1 MAPAAAAAPD
11 LSSLLSSL
19 PEALRTLAARGV
31 QRSYRKGT
39 LIIEEGSHGDT
50 LYLLLRGRVKAFSS
64 DARGREVTYGVYGA
78 GDYFGEMS
86 LDGGPRS
93 ASVIAEQ
100 ACVCAVLTRQSLHEH
115 IAAEPEF
122 AFELIGRVIRRARLA
137 TQSARS
143 MALLDVYGRLVQLL
157 DSLAVVQADG
167 TRVIS
172 ERLTHAE
179 IAARVGCSREMVS
192 RLFKDLA
199 SGGYLDTVNAGAIT
213 LHRHLPSSW

>member
-1 MAPAAAAAPD
+1 MAPAAPAAPD
-11 LSSLLSSL
+11 LSSL

-50 LYLLLRGRVKAFSS
+50 LYLLLRGKVKAFSS
-64 DARGREVTYGVYGA
+64 DARGREVTYGVYSA

-115 IAAEPEF
+115 IAAEPAF

-143 MALLDVYGRLVQLL
+143 MALLDVYGRVVQLL
-157 DSLAVVQADG
+157 ESLAVVQADG
-167 TRVIS
+167 SRVIA

-192 RLFKDLA
+192 RLMKDLER
-199 SGGYLDTVNAGAIT
+199 GGYLHASSGGGI
-213 LHRHLPSSW
+213 LLLKSLPTRW

>member
-1 MAPAAAAAPD
+1 MAPPSPTAAD
-11 LSSLLSSL
+11 LLGAL

-39 LIIEEGSHGDT
+39 LIIEEGSQGDA

-93 ASVIAEQ
+93 ASVLVEQ
-100 ACVCAVLTRQSLHEH
+100 ASTCAVLTRQTLREH

-143 MALLDVYGRLVQLL
+143 MALLDVYGRVVQLL
-157 DSLAVVQADG
+157 ESLAQVQADG
-167 TRVIS
+167 TRVIA
-172 ERLTHAE
+172 ERLTHAV

-192 RLFKDLA
+192 RLMKDLER
-199 SGGYLDTVNAGAIT
+199 GAYVVREGPG
-213 LHRHLPSSW
+213 LVLRKVPAHW

>member
-1 MAPAAAAAPD
+1 MAPAAPATAEHSA
-11 LSSLLSSL
+11 L
-19 PEALRTLAARGV
+19 PESLRTLAARGV
-31 QRSYRKGT
+31 PRSYRKGT

-93 ASVIAEQ
+93 ASVIAEE
-100 ACVCAVLTRQSLHEH
+100 ACVCAVLTRQTLNAH

-143 MALLDVYGRLVQLL
+143 MALLDVYGRVVQLL
-157 DSLAVVQADG
+157 ESLAVEQADG
-167 TRVIS
+167 SRVIE
-172 ERLTHAE
+172 ERLTHGE

-192 RLFKDLA
+192 RLMKDLEQ
-199 SGGYLDTVNAGAIT
+199 GGYISTDKRK
-213 LHRHLPSSW
+213 LHLLRLLPTNW

>member
-1 MAPAAAAAPD
+1 MALALPAADP
-11 LSSLLSSL
+11 SSLLASL
-19 PEALRTLAARGV
+19 PEALRSLAARGV

-93 ASVIAEQ
+93 ASVIVEQ
-100 ACVCAVLTRQSLHEH
+100 ACTCAVLTRQTLHEH
-115 IAAEPEF
+115 IAAEPAF

-143 MALLDVYGRLVQLL
+143 MALLDVYGRVVQLL
-157 DSLAVVQADG
+157 ESLAVVQADG
-167 TRVIS
+167 TRIIA

-192 RLFKDLA
+192 RLMKDLER
-199 SGGYLDTVNAGAIT
+199 GGYLRSEGDRLV
-213 LHRHLPSSW
+213 LELSLPARW